1 MGNIKAHV
9 FTPNIERLLQR
20 SVSFEHYYTTAA
32 DSTKSIFSI
41 LTSLYPFP
49 GYKKMTKIANKLDYK
64 SLPKILKE
72 YGYKTAIITSGSFA
86 WDNTKFFFENHFDQ
100 TIDQATHLN
109 ENEYTKFSWG
119 LDDKFLIDQL
129 DSILSSEKGPHFI
142 FLVATNTH
150 HPYLTPDSKF
160 NQYPKGDAA
169 NDLKNSICYQDHI
182 IGKMHKVLKDHSI
195 VENTITIVTSDH
207 SIRFD
212 YDKGQKKGKPQ
223 ISPGEE
229 QNALPLI
236 IFHPDIKN
244 KLSFD
249 RMGSHLDIAPTLLK
263 MVGLSSINQ
272 FQGVNLFQENK
283 SLKINFI
290 ISTVRG
296 FDIILR
302 DDEYQYYY
310 DLSNN
315 RIAIRYKNLSSSG
328 QEYLPSDFPARNE
341 IYKKLCIQFIHF
353 QRQYLAT
360 ILP

>member
-1 MGNIKAHV
+1 
-9 FTPNIERLLQR
+9 
-20 SVSFEHYYTTAA
+20 
-32 DSTKSIFSI
+32 
-41 LTSLYPFP
+41 
-49 GYKKMTKIANKLDYK
+49 
-64 SLPKILKE
+64 
-72 YGYKTAIITSGSFA
+72 
-86 WDNTKFFFENHFDQ
+86 
-100 TIDQATHLN
+100 
-109 ENEYTKFSWG
+109 
-119 LDDKFLIDQL
+119 
-129 DSILSSEKGPHFI
+129 
-142 FLVATNTH
+142 
-150 HPYLTPDSKF
+150 
-160 NQYPKGDAA
+160 
-169 NDLKNSICYQDHI
+169 
-182 IGKMHKVLKDHSI
+182 
-195 VENTITIVTSDH
+195 
-207 SIRFD
+207 
-212 YDKGQKKGKPQ
+212 
-223 ISPGEE
+223 
-229 QNALPLI
+229 
-236 IFHPDIKN
+236 
-244 KLSFD
+244 
-249 RMGSHLDIAPTLLK
+249 MGSHLDIAPTLLK